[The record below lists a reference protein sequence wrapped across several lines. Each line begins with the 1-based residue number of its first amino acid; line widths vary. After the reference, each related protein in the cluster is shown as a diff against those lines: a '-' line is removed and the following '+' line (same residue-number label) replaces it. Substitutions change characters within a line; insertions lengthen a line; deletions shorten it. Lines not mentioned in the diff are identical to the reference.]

1 MKKIDYVVRPYIHKS
16 GRVLV
21 RVRWNNSKIGTAFTT
36 GSSADPEKWNKDANR
51 AKINTTHNVKGV
63 TYSSKDINARIE
75 NVLDVISQVF
85 YKFEVAE
92 QMPAAD
98 ELKQGV
104 NLILRPVLSSSILS
118 GLGIE
123 DAKGIYLQDL
133 LDDFIVSRPME
144 LNWGSKT
151 HLRYKEVVDKY
162 YAYSKKKDVRLLEIN
177 KRTLTEFKAWFFDN
191 KNHKKPYSNYTVMK
205 HFRNFKGILNWG
217 KENGYKVHP
226 ESISFKA
233 NIQTIRKTVTFL
245 EYDEIERLATYKFPA
260 SKRYLDHVRDVFCFG
275 CFTGLRHSDL
285 FLLRK
290 AHVKGDT
297 IEIVTEK
304 TDDIIHIPLIPQAKA
319 ILEKYRELP
328 GDSVLPAVSDQKSN
342 KYIKEAAKLA
352 GLNRDIIEVNMIGNK
367 RVDKLNKL
375 HETISMHDAR
385 RSFVCNSLAFGI
397 PANVVTSCTGHSDL
411 HSMRPYIATSDNTVK
426 KELRK
431 WSTKPVRLR
440 IDSLLDE
447 ATDEQL
453 EAVYV
458 LLNDT
463 LKIVI

>member
-16 GRVLV
+16 GRVMV
-21 RVRWNNSKIGTAFTT
+21 RVRWNSSKTETVFTT
-36 GSSADPEKWNKDANR
+36 GSSADPQKWNKDANR

-63 TYSSKDINARIE
+63 TYPSKDINARIE
-75 NVLDVISQVF
+75 SLLDVISQVF

-92 QMPAAD
+92 KMPTVD
-98 ELKQGV
+98 QLKQEV

-118 GLGIE
+118 DLGIE
-123 DAKGIYLQDL
+123 NAKGIYLQDL

-144 LNWGSKT
+144 LNWGTKT

-162 YAYSKKKDVRLLEIN
+162 YAYSKKKNVRLLEIN

-245 EYDEIERLATYKFPA
+245 NYDEIVRLATYEFPA
-260 SKRYLDHVRDVFCFG
+260 SKKYLDHVRDVFCFG
-275 CFTGLRHSDL
+275 CYTSLRHSDL
-285 FLLRK
+285 YSLRK
-290 AHVKGDT
+290 ANVKGDI
-297 IEIVTEK
+297 IEIVTQK
-304 TDDIIHIPLIPQAKA
+304 TDDLLHIPLIPQAKA
-319 ILEKYRELP
+319 ILEKYKDLP
-328 GDSVLPAVSDQKSN
+328 GDRALPVVSDQKSN
-342 KYIKEAAKLA
+342 TYIKEAAKLA
-352 GLNRDIIEVNMIGNK
+352 GLSRDVVEVNMVGNE
-367 RVDKLNKL
+367 RVDNVYKLY
-375 HETISMHDAR
+375 ETISMHDAR

-397 PANVVTSCTGHSDL
+397 PANVVKACTGHADL
-411 HSMRPYIATSDNTVK
+411 NTMKPYIATSDTTVK
-426 KELRK
+426 KELKK
-431 WSTKPVRLR
+431 WSSKPVRLR